1 MTDEILRN
9 GVPHNVTTSLVTR
22 NAVLPQN
29 IFIKEESSKLCD
41 SGEEGVTPS
50 LVKRDPSM
58 KFEQPSSN
66 PEPQAAPNYPVV
78 KDKLT
83 PNDALSITKSHI
95 RDNIQALKNLAQSD
109 NLQRM
114 DEDEFTKNMQS
125 LGATRLIED
134 NKLYLEKK
142 SIKSNRQLIAKSTTA
157 RAAPN
162 LTTPNATT
170 SSDLDSEGRLNQ
182 ARRSQT
188 AESSR
193 KDKDGADADN
203 EFQMRVKKL
212 KRHVRNVDSTLQ
224 NLDPDK

>member
-29 IFIKEESSKLCD
+29 IFIKEESSTLRD
-41 SGEEGVTPS
+41 SIEEGVAPA
-50 LVKRDPSM
+50 LVKRDPSP
-58 KFEQPSSN
+58 KFDQTSST
-66 PEPQAAPNYPVV
+66 PEPQAAPNYPVA
-78 KDKLT
+78 KDKLAA
-83 PNDALSITKSHI
+83 NDALSITKSHI
-95 RDNIQALKNLAQSD
+95 RDNIQALKNLAHSD
-109 NLQRM
+109 NFQRM

-162 LTTPNATT
+162 LATPNATT

-193 KDKDGADADN
+193 KDKDGSDADN

>member
-1 MTDEILRN
+1 MSDEILRN

-29 IFIKEESSKLCD
+29 IFIKEESSTLRD
-41 SGEEGVTPS
+41 SGEEGATPS
-50 LVKRDPSM
+50 PLTRDPSPE
-58 KFEQPSSN
+58 FEQTSSQ
-66 PEPQAAPNYPVV
+66 PAPQAAPNYPVA
-78 KDKLT
+78 KEKIAA
-83 PNDALSITKSHI
+83 NDALSITKSHI

-109 NLQRM
+109 NLQRI
-114 DEDEFTKNMQS
+114 DGDKFNQNMQS
-125 LGATRLIED
+125 LGTSRSIED

-162 LTTPNATT
+162 LATPNSTNP
-170 SSDLDSEGRLNQ
+170 SDLDTERRQNQ
-182 ARRSQT
+182 ATRSQN
-188 AESSR
+188 AESSL
-193 KDKDGADADN
+193 KDKDGSDADN

-224 NLDPDK
+224 DLDK

>member
-29 IFIKEESSKLCD
+29 IFVKEESPTLRD
-41 SGEEGVTPS
+41 SGEEGATPS
-50 LVKRDPSM
+50 LVKRDPSPE
-58 KFEQPSSN
+58 FEQTSSK
-66 PEPQAAPNYPVV
+66 PEPQAAPNYPVA
-78 KDKLT
+78 KEKLAA
-83 PNDALSITKSHI
+83 NDALRITKSHI

-109 NLQRM
+109 NLQRI
-114 DEDEFTKNMQS
+114 DGDKLNQNMQS
-125 LGATRLIED
+125 LGASRMIED

-162 LTTPNATT
+162 LAIPNATT
-170 SSDLDSEGRLNQ
+170 SSDLNSEGRLNQ
-182 ARRSQT
+182 ATRSQN
-188 AESSR
+188 AENSL
-193 KDKDGADADN
+193 KDNDGADADN

>member
-83 PNDALSITKSHI
+83 ANDALSITKSHI

-109 NLQRM
+109 NLQPM

-142 SIKSNRQLIAKSTTA
+142 SIKSNRQLIAKSTKA

-182 ARRSQT
+182 ATRSQN
-188 AESSR
+188 AESTR
-193 KDKDGADADN
+193 KDKDGTDADN

>member
-1 MTDEILRN
+1 MRDEILRN

-29 IFIKEESSKLCD
+29 IFVKEESPTLRD
-41 SGEEGVTPS
+41 SGEEGAAPS
-50 LVKRDPSM
+50 LVKRDPSPE
-58 KFEQPSSN
+58 FEQTSSK
-66 PEPQAAPNYPVV
+66 PEPQAAPNYPVA
-78 KDKLT
+78 KEKLDA
-83 PNDALSITKSHI
+83 NDALRITKSHI

-109 NLQRM
+109 NLQRI
-114 DEDEFTKNMQS
+114 DGDKFNQNMQS
-125 LGATRLIED
+125 LGASRMIED

-142 SIKSNRQLIAKSTTA
+142 SIKSNRQLIAKSTTG

-162 LTTPNATT
+162 LAIPNATT
-170 SSDLDSEGRLNQ
+170 SSDLNSEGRLNQ
-182 ARRSQT
+182 ATRSQN
-188 AESSR
+188 AENSL
-193 KDKDGADADN
+193 KDNDGADADN

>member
-29 IFIKEESSKLCD
+29 IFVKEESSTLRD
-41 SGEEGVTPS
+41 SGEEGAAPS
-50 LVKRDPSM
+50 LVKRDPSPE
-58 KFEQPSSN
+58 FEQTSSK
-66 PEPQAAPNYPVV
+66 PEQQAAPNYPVA
-78 KDKLT
+78 KEKLDA
-83 PNDALSITKSHI
+83 NDALRITKSHI

-109 NLQRM
+109 NFQRIEG
-114 DEDEFTKNMQS
+114 DKFNQNMQS
-125 LGATRLIED
+125 LGASRMIED

-162 LTTPNATT
+162 LATSNST
-170 SSDLDSEGRLNQ
+170 NPSDLDPEGRQNQ
-182 ARRSQT
+182 ATRTQN
-188 AESSR
+188 AESSL
-193 KDKDGADADN
+193 KDKDGSDADN

>member
-29 IFIKEESSKLCD
+29 IFIKEESSTLRD
-41 SGEEGVTPS
+41 SSEEGVAPA

-58 KFEQPSSN
+58 KFEQTSST
-66 PEPQAAPNYPVV
+66 PEPQAAPNYPVA
-78 KDKLT
+78 KNKLAA
-83 PNDALSITKSHI
+83 NDALSITKSHI
-95 RDNIQALKNLAQSD
+95 RDNIQALKNLAHSD
-109 NLQRM
+109 NYQRIG
-114 DEDEFTKNMQS
+114 DDEFNQNMQS
-125 LGATRLIED
+125 LGASRSIED

-162 LTTPNATT
+162 LAIPSAT
-170 SSDLDSEGRLNQ
+170 SPSDLDSEERLNQ
-182 ARRSQT
+182 ATRSQN

-193 KDKDGADADN
+193 KDKDGSDSDN